1 MLSPADRFSY
11 ALRQSARIA
20 WYMGHYFASQRFR
33 ARPADE
39 TEEHRPR
46 RQGGLSRETIL
57 AAMGRLFAR
66 DLANVERGFY
76 PVPRDRDG
84 DLRGLIESSRRYF
97 ADLPVAAERKQSR
110 RADEVHRFDCREV
123 ATVLQSITQCQWPP
137 ELTVKIGWRINRVCR
152 KSRRHIP

>member
-1 MLSPADRFSY
+1 MERYCRLAASSGLGDQNHSRVADRGRRRQQGVPHRRGEAMLSPADRFSY

-33 ARPADE
+33 AKPADE

-84 DLRGLIESSRRYF
+84 DLRGLI
-97 ADLPVAAERKQSR
+97 
-110 RADEVHRFDCREV
+110 
-123 ATVLQSITQCQWPP
+123 
-137 ELTVKIGWRINRVCR
+137 
-152 KSRRHIP
+152 